1 MDADYSLQ
9 YKKYHN
15 ASDAHYS
22 RIAQYLSRLLAPVLH
37 KLPMDASIMDVGCGT
52 GLLVNALQSAGYR
65 SVRGVDISPQQI
77 MEAQRRKLPCEVVS
91 LSYVQDLAR
100 TAPGSLDAIFL
111 MDVLE
116 HLEVGGQIDFL
127 RATRQLLKPDGCLVL
142 TVPNANSNFAMRW
155 RYGDWTHTASFTE
168 DSLEFV
174 LRNAGYTSLTFYPY
188 EFGGKATF
196 PYFHSVSFWV
206 PVVRS
211 VFRLVRRIEAMAEL
225 GRAGLSIPLSLNLLV
240 EARVGDEIV

>member
-1 MDADYSLQ
+1 MDIDYSLH

-22 RIAQYLSRLLAPVLH
+22 MIAEVLCRLLAPILH

-52 GLLVNALQSAGYR
+52 GLLVNALQCAGYR

-77 MEAQRRKLPCEVVS
+77 FEAQRRKLPCEVVS
-91 LSYVQDLAR
+91 QSYVQDLAL
-100 TAPGSLDAIFL
+100 TAPGSLDVIFL

-116 HLEVGGQIDFL
+116 HLEVGEQVDFL
-127 RATRQLLKPDGCLVL
+127 RATRQLLKPGGCLVAS
-142 TVPNANSNFAMRW
+142 VPNANSSFAMRW
-155 RYGDWTHTASFTE
+155 RYTDWTHRASFTE

-174 LRNAGYTSLTFYPY
+174 LRNAGYTSLTFHPY

-206 PVVRS
+206 PIVRG

-225 GRAGLSIPLSLNLLV
+225 GRVGLRIPLSLNLLV
-240 EARVGDEIV
+240 EARGGHEII